1 MEPAIERPYE
11 FCDSVKN
18 SKGGESK
25 IMDFKTGT
33 TTLAFVF
40 KEGIIIAVDS
50 RATMG
55 NFISSEKVRKVI
67 EISDKKL
74 ATIAGGAADCQFW

>member
-1 MEPAIERPYE
+1 
-11 FCDSVKN
+11 
-18 SKGGESK
+18 
-25 IMDFKTGT
+25 MDFKTGT

-74 ATIAGGAADCQFW
+74 ATIAGGAADCQYWEAWLSQQVRHFELKHGE